1 MDSEALYLA
10 GFFLL
15 VGIFIQIVGL
25 LISDLLNHKSTLQ
38 RIKKEHESKKDY
50 LLSETLFKK
59 KLEYFEKV
67 TKFIEDYTN
76 YYSQLLFLLGNPEQI
91 ARIYNLPEIKQ
102 LKDKKL
108 IIKKITSIL
117 EHIKEENFTSLLP
130 SGTSI
135 YLKSGVIPLQMSE
148 YVMTHT
154 RIFTLLASHIKNNF
168 NDNENNQEIVD
179 LISQNFLLGNNL
191 LESLKKDVFPKGN

>member
-1 MDSEALYLA
+1 MDPEALRLA
-10 GFFLL
+10 GLFLL

-25 LISDLLNHKSTLQ
+25 LISDLLNHKRTHQ
-38 RIKKEHESKKDY
+38 RIKKEHENKKDY

-59 KLEYFEKV
+59 KLEYFEKIAKV
-67 TKFIEDYTN
+67 IEDYTN
-76 YYSQLLFLLGNPEQI
+76 YYSQLLFLLGNPEHV
-91 ARIYNLPEIKQ
+91 AKIYNLPEIEQ

-108 IIKKITSIL
+108 IIEKIILIL

-135 YLKSGVIPLQMSE
+135 YLKSGVIPLQMSD

-154 RIFTLLASHIKNNF
+154 RIFTLLASHIKNSLK
-168 NDNENNQEIVD
+168 DNKSNQEIVD
-179 LISQNFLLGNNL
+179 LISQNFLLGSKL

>member
-179 LISQNFLLGNNL
+179 LISQNFLLGNSL

>member
-10 GFFLL
+10 GLFLL

-25 LISDLLNHKSTLQ
+25 LISDLLNHKRTLQ

-76 YYSQLLFLLGNPEQI
+76 YYSQLLFLLGNPEKT
-91 ARIYNLPEIKQ
+91 ARIYNLPDIKQ

-179 LISQNFLLGNNL
+179 LISQNFLLGNSL